1 MPFRRLLFL
10 AGTALTVLLPA
21 FSQHPAPPASKGP
34 AANVDMAAVARGQTT
49 FKSNCGFCH
58 GNDARGSRAP
68 DLIRS
73 SLVNHDENGN
83 LVGPVI
89 RNGRPDKGMPAFASL
104 TDTEVFDIVAF
115 LHHSASEALRSGHV
129 AEDYPLAKLLTG
141 NAAEGKAYFEG
152 KGGCANCHSV
162 TGDLAGIATK
172 YSPIDLQQHMVYPG
186 RKVARTAV
194 VTTSSGKKYEGR
206 MEHDDEFTIAITG
219 QDGWY
224 RSWPRSEVKV
234 EIHDPL
240 AAHRELMEQYTDADI
255 HNLFAY
261 LKTLK

>member
-1 MPFRRLLFL
+1 MPFRRSFFFGV
-10 AGTALTVLLPA
+10 AAAIVLLPA
-21 FSQHPAPPASKGP
+21 FCQHPPPRKRSPG
-34 AANVDMAAVARGQTT
+34 ANEDMAAVARGQTA

-73 SLVNHDENGN
+73 TLVNRDEKGN
-83 LVGPVI
+83 LIGPVI
-89 RNGRPDKGMPAFASL
+89 RNGRPDKGMPAFAAL
-104 TDTEVFDIVAF
+104 TDDQISDIAAF
-115 LHHSASEALRSGHV
+115 LHHSAVEALRSGSV
-129 AEDYPLAKLLTG
+129 AEDYPLKKLLTG

-152 KGGCANCHSV
+152 KGGCSSCHSV
-162 TGDLAGIATK
+162 TGDLAGIAKK

-186 RKVARTAV
+186 RRIARTAV
-194 VTTSSGKKYEGR
+194 VIMPDGTKYEGKI
-206 MEHDDEFTIAITG
+206 EHDDEFTIAITC

-240 AAHRELMEQYTDADI
+240 AKHRELMEHYTDADV

-261 LKTLK
+261 LETLK